1 MSCTTSDKSIVSY
14 IISHC
19 YEQGVKY
26 VVISPGSRNAPLILS
41 FPASGKFHCLT
52 IVDERSAAYFALGL
66 ARKTNT
72 PVALICTSG
81 TAVLN
86 YGPTLAEAYYQQ
98 VPLIAITADRPPE
111 LIDQADG
118 QTIRQNNIFNNF
130 IRYQCQLPVGKLS
143 PAEVQLTNRLLNEAF
158 RYALGPVSGPVHINV
173 PFREPLYDTVKTEST
188 VSSRVMPVRNDNPV
202 DYSLVEELN
211 SEISQ
216 YQKILFLVG
225 ATRGESL
232 LNEVVALLA
241 EKGVVVVTETLSNLS
256 GEKVFENTDRLLEY
270 FSSNVGAFCPDL
282 LITLDVPVL
291 SKRIKQL
298 IRSCHPGAHWHFS
311 NQDIIVDTY
320 QCLTR
325 QIRGD
330 ALATLKAVSEK
341 LKPLSFGYM
350 NFWET
355 ARLVTTEKHREFCS
369 QVAWSDFKVFEMLS
383 QSIPDGVEIHL
394 GNSTPVRYAQLFEW
408 KQKHIFEGNRGT
420 SGIDGCV
427 STAAG
432 AAFAGDRPVTLIV
445 GDLSFLYDSNGLWH
459 RYLPATFRIIV
470 INNGGGGIFR
480 YIPGPSETKELEP
493 FFEAKGD
500 YRCKGIAETFGLLYF
515 TATNADELMNVLSEF
530 WEDKGAPALLEI
542 FTPGPRNGEILRGYF
557 NYLRSD

>member
-1 MSCTTSDKSIVSY
+1 M
-14 IISHC
+14 
-19 YEQGVKY
+19 
-26 VVISPGSRNAPLILS
+26 VISPGSRNAPLILS

-86 YGPTLAEAYYQQ
+86 YGPALAEAYYQQ

-158 RYALGPVSGPVHINV
+158 RHALGTVSGPVHINV

-188 VSSRVMPVRNDNPV
+188 VSPRVMPVRNDNPV

-459 RYLPATFRIIV
+459 RYLPATFRVIV

>member
-1 MSCTTSDKSIVSY
+1 MSCSTSDKSVVSY
-14 IISHC
+14 IINHC

-41 FPASGKFHCLT
+41 FPASGKFQCLT

-81 TAVLN
+81 TAALN
-86 YGPTLAEAYYQQ
+86 YGPALAEAYYQQ

-118 QTIRQNNIFNNF
+118 QTIRQTNVFNNF
-130 IRYQCQLPVGKLS
+130 VRYQCQLPVGKLS
-143 PAEVQLTNRLLNEAF
+143 SDEVLLTNRLLNEAF
-158 RYALGPVSGPVHINV
+158 QNALGTVPGPVHINV
-173 PFREPLYDTVKTEST
+173 PFREPLYGLVEDKETVL
-188 VSSRVMPVRNDNPV
+188 SRVLKVRSHEMVNHD
-202 DYSLVEELN
+202 LVEELVG
-211 SEISQ
+211 EISG
-216 YQKILFLVG
+216 YHKILFLVG

-232 LNEVVALLA
+232 LNDVATLLA
-241 EKGVVVVTETLSNLS
+241 EKGVVVVTETLSNICS
-256 GEKVFENTDRLLEY
+256 GKVFENTDRLLEY
-270 FSSNVGAFCPDL
+270 FSSNVEAFCPDL

-291 SKRIKQL
+291 SKRIKQI
-298 IRSCHPGAHWHFS
+298 IRSCHPRAHWHFS

-325 QIRGD
+325 QIRGN
-330 ALATLKAVSEK
+330 ALLTLKGVSEK
-341 LKPLSFGYM
+341 LKTLPSDYM
-350 NFWET
+350 DFWVK
-355 ARLVTTEKHREFCS
+355 ARIVTTQKHQTFCE
-369 QVAWSDFKVFEMLS
+369 QVGWSDFKVFELLS
-383 QSIPDGVEIHL
+383 QSIPDEVEIHL

-408 KQKHIFEGNRGT
+408 KQKHTFWGNRGT

-432 AAFAGDRPVTLIV
+432 AAAGGEQPVTLIV

-459 RYLPATFRIIV
+459 RYLPSTFRVVV

-500 YRCKGIAETFGLLYF
+500 YRCKGIAETFGLKYF
-515 TATNADELMNVLSEF
+515 NAENPEELKSVLAHF
-530 WEDKGAPALLEI
+530 WDDKGKPALLEI
-542 FTPGPRNGEILRGYF
+542 CTPGPRNGEILRGYF
-557 NYLRSD
+557 NYLRGE

>member
-1 MSCTTSDKSIVSY
+1 
-14 IISHC
+14 
-19 YEQGVKY
+19 
-26 VVISPGSRNAPLILS
+26 
-41 FPASGKFHCLT
+41 
-52 IVDERSAAYFALGL
+52 
-66 ARKTNT
+66 
-72 PVALICTSG
+72 
-81 TAVLN
+81 
-86 YGPTLAEAYYQQ
+86 
-98 VPLIAITADRPPE
+98 
-111 LIDQADG
+111 
-118 QTIRQNNIFNNF
+118 
-130 IRYQCQLPVGKLS
+130 
-143 PAEVQLTNRLLNEAF
+143 
-158 RYALGPVSGPVHINV
+158 
-173 PFREPLYDTVKTEST
+173 
-188 VSSRVMPVRNDNPV
+188 MPVRNDNPV

-330 ALATLKAVSEK
+330 ALPTLKAVSEK
-341 LKPLSFGYM
+341 LKPFPFGYM
-350 NFWET
+350 NFWEK
-355 ARLVTTEKHREFCS
+355 ARLVTTEKHREFCA

-459 RYLPATFRIIV
+459 RYLPATFRVIV

-515 TATNADELMNVLSEF
+515 TATNADELMNVLSDF

>member
-86 YGPTLAEAYYQQ
+86 YGPALAEAYYQQ

-158 RYALGPVSGPVHINV
+158 RHALGTVSGPVHINV

-188 VSSRVMPVRNDNPV
+188 VSPRVMPVRNDNPV

-515 TATNADELMNVLSEF
+515 TATNADELMNVLSDF